1 MINGKKHNSKNVSLQ
16 ISTAIERFL
25 AFTTFALK
33 PKSTA
38 RIDLCFEIKPK
49 NEFNGKPSRI
59 KNKPKNKKNDNPH
72 ASGRHRFSAAGSKIM
87 LKNAQIASAVSYT
100 HLTLPTKA

>member
-25 AFTTFALK
+25 AFATFALK

-38 RIDLCFEIKPK
+38 RIDLCFAMKPK
-49 NEFNGKPSRI
+49 MEFMG
-59 KNKPKNKKNDNPH
+59 
-72 ASGRHRFSAAGSKIM
+72 
-87 LKNAQIASAVSYT
+87 QV
-100 HLTLPTKA
+100 